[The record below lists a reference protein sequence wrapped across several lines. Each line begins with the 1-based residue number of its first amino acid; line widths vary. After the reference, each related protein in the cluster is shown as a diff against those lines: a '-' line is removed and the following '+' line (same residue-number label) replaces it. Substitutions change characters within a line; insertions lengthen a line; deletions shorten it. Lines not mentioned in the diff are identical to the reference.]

1 MSVPLAYLG
10 VILVWTTT
18 PLAIKWSGE
27 GPGFLFGVTAR
38 MTISVLLALTLVRLA
53 RIPFRLDREARRAYF
68 AAGVGIYGAML
79 CTYWGAQF
87 IPSGW
92 ISVLF
97 GMSPIITGVMA
108 AVWLG
113 GCTLTPMRMIGML
126 LGLIGL
132 SVIFGRGLALE
143 AAAAQG
149 VVAVAIATLFHSGS
163 AVWVQ
168 RLGAGIPALAMV
180 AGGLSVAT
188 PLYWATWAIF
198 DGGWPEALP
207 VRAGASII
215 YLAIFGSVMG
225 FAFYYY
231 VLRHVE
237 ATRVA
242 LITLVTPV
250 SALLLGHGFNGE
262 PLTVQIWL
270 GTGLVV
276 SGLAAFELGD
286 RLFRRA
292 KEETETSKPRGAR
305 GARGSI

>member
-38 MTISVLLALTLVRLA
+38 MTLSAVLALALVRLL
-53 RIPFRLDREARRAYF
+53 RVPFRLDRKARRAYV

-79 CTYWGAQF
+79 CTYWAAQF

-97 GMSPIITGVMA
+97 GVTPIVTGVMA

-113 GCTLTPMRMIGML
+113 GRTLTPMRLIGML
-126 LGLIGL
+126 LGLGGL
-132 SVIFGRGLALE
+132 AVIFGRGLALDTQV
-143 AAAAQG
+143 AQG
-149 VVAVAIATLFHSGS
+149 VLGVAIATLFHSGS
-163 AVWVQ
+163 TVWVQ
-168 RLGAGIPALAMV
+168 RLGAGVPAMAMV
-180 AGGLSVAT
+180 AGGLSFAT
-188 PLYWATWAIF
+188 PLYLATWALV
-198 DGGWPEALP
+198 DGGWPAELP
-207 VRAGASII
+207 DRAAASIL
-215 YLAIFGSVMG
+215 YLAVFGSVMG

-242 LITLVTPV
+242 LITLITPV
-250 SALLLGHGFNGE
+250 SALLLGHAFNGE
-262 PLTVQIWL
+262 ALTSTVWL
-270 GTGLVV
+270 GTALVV

-286 RLFRRA
+286 RWLTRPTGAA
-292 KEETETSKPRGAR
+292 KTGEM
-305 GARGSI
+305 